1 MDLLD
6 IDRPTDHLNDRPTA
20 LERAPD
26 KRRRDP
32 LRLALAPAHEAR
44 GLSGLDGVHLMHD
57 ALPELDLEDVSL
69 EARLFGQAAR
79 TPFYVTGLATGRTDA
94 ATLNRRL
101 ARACARRGWAM
112 GVGLQRR
119 PASGPDELPGA
130 ADAWQRLRDAAP
142 GLALIVSLG
151 LSQVASAPLPLLRR
165 MLQST
170 EAQALAVHL
179 NPLQECLQADGMPQ
193 FRGGLAAL
201 RETCAA
207 LGVPVVL
214 KESGCGFSPRTL
226 ARLQGLDL
234 GALDVGG
241 LGGTHWGRIEGA
253 RAEEGSL
260 PALVAGTFADWGE
273 STVGSVRAA
282 TRLLP
287 DVELWASG
295 GVRSGLDAAKLVA
308 LGAERV
314 GYAKPALQ
322 AALWGDAALDD
333 WMARQEQELRIALFC
348 SGAATPAELRRLH
361 AGALA

>member
-1 MDLLD
+1 MDLLAT
-6 IDRPTDHLNDRPTA
+6 DRPAA

-26 KRRRDP
+26 KRQRDP

-44 GLSGLDGVHLMHD
+44 GLSGLDGVHLLHD

-69 EARLFGQAAR
+69 EARLFGQPAR
-79 TPFYVTGLATGRTDA
+79 TPFYVTGLTTGRADA

-101 ARACARRGWAM
+101 ARACTRRGWAM

-119 PASGPDELPGA
+119 PLSGPDELGA
-130 ADAWQRLRDAAP
+130 TVDAWQRLRDAAP
-142 GLALIVSLG
+142 GLELIVNLG
-151 LSQVASAPLPLLRR
+151 LGQVVATPLPLLRR
-165 MLQST
+165 VLQSLP
-170 EAQALAVHL
+170 ARALAVHL
-179 NPLQECLQADGMPQ
+179 NPLQECLQPGGAPQ

-201 RETCAA
+201 REACAG
-207 LGVPVVL
+207 LGLPVVL

-226 ARLQGLDL
+226 AKLPGIGL
-234 GALDVGG
+234 GALDVCG

-273 STVGSVRAA
+273 STVDSVRAA
-282 TRLLP
+282 ARLLP

-295 GVRSGLDAAKLVA
+295 GVRSGLDAAKLIA
-308 LGAERV
+308 LGAGRV

-348 SGAATPAELRRLH
+348 SGAASPAELRRLH
-361 AGALA
+361 GPAPR

>member
-6 IDRPTDHLNDRPTA
+6 TDRPTPVA
-20 LERAPD
+20 ERGLD

-32 LRLALAPAHEAR
+32 LRLVLAPAHEAR

-69 EARLFGQAAR
+69 AARLFGQPAR
-79 TPFYVTGLATGRTDA
+79 TPFYVTGLTTGRADA

-119 PASGPDELPGA
+119 PQPGPDELAGA

-142 GLALIVSLG
+142 ELALVINLG
-151 LSQVASAPLPLLRR
+151 LSQVVATPLPLLRR
-165 MLQST
+165 ALQAAQ
-170 EAQALAVHL
+170 AQALAVHL
-179 NPLQECLQADGMPQ
+179 NPLQECLQPGGTPQ

-201 RETCAA
+201 REACDS
-207 LGVPVVL
+207 LGLPVVL

-226 ARLQGLDL
+226 AKLQGIAL
-234 GALDVGG
+234 GALDVCG

-260 PALVAGTFADWGE
+260 PAQAAATFSDWGE
-273 STVGSVRAA
+273 STVDSGRAA
-282 TRLLP
+282 AALLP
-287 DVELWASG
+287 GVELWASG
-295 GVRSGLDAAKLVA
+295 GVRSGLDAAKLIA

-314 GYAKPALQ
+314 GYARPALQ

-348 SGAATPAELRRLH
+348 SGAAKPAELRRLH
-361 AGALA
+361 GGEH